1 MVMLAAV
8 AICFSFYH
16 QMRAE
21 LEAARVEHAR
31 VTAERAAAEIDNERI
46 AAEITALRSDPEV
59 IERTARQQLGI
70 VRPGEMVVSISRP
83 AGQR

>member
-1 MVMLAAV
+1 MVLMAAIG
-8 AICFSFYH
+8 ICFSFYH

-31 VTAERAAAEIDNERI
+31 VTAEKAAVQVDNERI
-46 AAEITALRSDPEV
+46 AAEITALRTDPEV
-59 IERTARQQLGI
+59 IERTARQQLGM